1 MCKASGRW
9 VWVTHRE
16 TGPLVIRSAIGGDI
30 GENRSAFAAIEVKV
44 VIISCDAGGF
54 PGVWLPGVGLFGGL
68 KKD

>member
-1 MCKASGRW
+1 M
-9 VWVTHRE
+9 
-16 TGPLVIRSAIGGDI
+16 IRSAIGGDI